1 MHALKKL
8 TPWQTPRTLSAA
20 AAAMLG
26 VLALTGAAT
35 AATTCPKTPAGAPG
49 PYKVEFPTGSSK
61 IGPEN
66 TKTLDEVANFNKTR
80 FSRLCLLGRADKKGN
95 DKANLALSVRRAEAV
110 AAALQKRGVSPKDI
124 TVVGRGEPYGAWFG
138 GLSSQADRAVDIT
151 LSQ

>member
-1 MHALKKL
+1 MDAMKKRRRQPNSHAAWM
-8 TPWQTPRTLSAA
+8 T

-26 VLALTGAAT
+26 VLAFDGAAM

-49 PYKVEFPTGSSK
+49 PYKVDFAVGSAK
-61 IGPEN
+61 IRPEN
-66 TKTLDEVANFNKTR
+66 AKTLDEVAKFNKTR
-80 FSRLCLLGRADKKGN
+80 YSRLCLSGRADKQGN

-138 GLSSQADRAVDIT
+138 DLASQADRAVDIT